1 MKLTST
7 LLPLMGALTLAFAS
21 QAYAQ
26 EQTVVIGL
34 TGPLSGSNA
43 FAGKDNEN
51 GVRLAVDDLNSK
63 KITVGGK
70 TIKFV
75 LQSEDDQCDPKTG
88 VQVAQKFVDS
98 GVKFVMGPYC
108 SGVAVPA
115 SRIYNEGGAMMSTVG
130 TNPKVTLGG

>member
-51 GVRLAVDDLNSK
+51 GVRLAVEDLNSK

-75 LQSEDDQCDPKTG
+75 LQSEDDRDHPRSGGTRADPSLAGRLVDPHAVTG
-88 VQVAQKFVDS
+88 
-98 GVKFVMGPYC
+98 
-108 SGVAVPA
+108 
-115 SRIYNEGGAMMSTVG
+115 
-130 TNPKVTLGG
+130 

>member
-7 LLPLMGALTLAFAS
+7 LLPLVGALTLAFAS

-26 EQTVVIGL
+26 EQTVIIGL

-51 GVRLAVDDLNSK
+51 GVRLAIDDLNSK

-70 TIKFV
+70 TLKFV
-75 LQSEDDQCDPKTG
+75 LQSEDDQCDPRAG
-88 VQVAQKFVDS
+88 VQVA
-98 GVKFVMGPYC
+98 
-108 SGVAVPA
+108 
-115 SRIYNEGGAMMSTVG
+115 
-130 TNPKVTLGG
+130 